1 MHIYNPSTLEREVG
15 GGKEFKVIFSHIARV
30 ALAWATKD

>member
-1 MHIYNPSTLEREVG
+1 MHIYNPSTLERG
-15 GGKEFKVIFSHIARV
+15 RRGKEFKVIFSHIARV